1 MKVAVFGATGMLGH
15 AMHNVLGLAGLEVIS
30 VGRAGCDIDFSVG
43 KNRLSDLDLTGVTYI
58 VNCIGVITHLI
69 DEDDESDR
77 ARAASVNAIFP
88 FELAAY
94 SEEKG
99 MRVIQIATD
108 CVYSGTSGGY
118 VEASKHDASDT
129 YGITK
134 SVGEVKSP
142 NVMILRAS
150 IIGREV
156 HGFRSL
162 MEWVLRQQKDAKI
175 DGYVD
180 RLWNGVT
187 TLAFSRIARG
197 IIQKGLFSNTPQHI
211 VPSNSISKAELVKA
225 IAEAFGRS
233 DITVTDK
240 ISPSPKNLTLSTSN
254 PDRNAQLWSAA
265 GYSKVPSIQ
274 QMLDELAR

>member
-15 AMHNVLGLAGLEVIS
+15 AMHDVLGLAGLEVIS
-30 VGRAGCDIDFSVG
+30 VGRTGCDIDFSVG
-43 KNRLSDLDLTGVTYI
+43 KNRLSDLDLSGVSYF

-69 DEDDESDR
+69 DENDESDR
-77 ARAASVNAIFP
+77 ALAASVNAIFP
-88 FELAAY
+88 YELAAY
-94 SEEKG
+94 SG
-99 MRVIQIATD
+99 N
-108 CVYSGTSGGY
+108 SGGY

-156 HGFRSL
+156 SGFRSL
-162 MEWVLRQQKDAKI
+162 MEWVLRQQKNAKI

-187 TLAFSRIARG
+187 TLAFSRIVRG
-197 IIQKGLFSNTPQHI
+197 IIQKSLFSNTPQHI

-233 DITVTDK
+233 DIRVTDK
-240 ISPSPKNLTLSTSN
+240 ISPSPKNLTLSTSD
-254 PDRNAQLWSAA
+254 PARNEQLWSAA
-265 GYSKVPSIQ
+265 GYAKVPSIQ